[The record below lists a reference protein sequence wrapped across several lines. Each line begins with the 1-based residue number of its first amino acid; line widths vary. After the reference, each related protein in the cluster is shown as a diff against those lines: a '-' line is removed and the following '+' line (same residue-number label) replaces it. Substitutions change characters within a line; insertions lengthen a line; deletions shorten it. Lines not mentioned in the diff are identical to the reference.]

1 MIRRQWAAGLALV
14 AAITC
19 FAGTGRAQF
28 RGRMFGP
35 PQQPGAGGVVN
46 LPYMFNDGN
55 GGQYRIFGNGWL
67 QQQGN
72 MPLYSQ
78 GAMLTI
84 NGVQPNA
91 NNNQGRV
98 DEKTG
103 ELLIENLQAN
113 GLTLTRRISFDKEG
127 GYVRYIDVI
136 KNTQNQ
142 EQVANLSI
150 QTNLNYGVNA
160 ASFVADPKKKDQN
173 IAWIAQTGAGQSV
186 VEVYAGKGS
195 KVFPTLN
202 WPQGNNFVTAAMN
215 VPVPA
220 GKEIA
225 WLHLHKCVATQDV
238 GTQWVNGIKE
248 SALLKSIPPALRRL
262 IVNFPSTQGWIGDIE
277 LLRGDLLDVVELRS
291 GDQFRGTLKE
301 TAYTLQTFYGPV
313 DLPVEKVVGIINA
326 GQFRPRQLLVTSD
339 GQIFGGKL
347 KKETLD
353 LQLSSGQV
361 TQIPMSQMSRVGYRK
376 RTGEPEEWVFEKP
389 MVATRSGE
397 RMVIKMPTASLDVA
411 TRYGK
416 LSLKPESVAAV
427 SLQNE
432 ENGVHEIFLTDGSK
446 FAGLLGAEAF
456 DVTLDAGEQPVK
468 FPASTVARLQLSGKV
483 AEVDDFTPTLH
494 LVNDD
499 LLVGTLTG
507 KLSLETAFDTIA
519 VNATEIRSLAHA
531 KETVQDVQ
539 VVLWDGTSLSGQLQ
553 DAELS
558 CTLNSGVMMK
568 LPVSLLEEY
577 SQPQPQ
583 PSPSMIEKIKTILAD
598 LNADDWKQRDRASAA
613 LVSMGPVAAGVLKQM
628 RPKQPP
634 EAQKAIDIVLQ
645 KLEEQRK
652 AQKPAGSAS
661 GNKAPGVGGGPA
673 IPQAVEVFQQG
684 LQLNDVLLPDDDRP

>member
-1 MIRRQWAAGLALV
+1 MIRKKLAAGLVLV
-14 AAITC
+14 AVVFS
-19 FAGTGRAQF
+19 FADTGLAQF
-28 RGRMFGP
+28 RRVFNAM
-35 PQQPGAGGVVN
+35 PQQPGAGGTVN

-84 NGVQPNA
+84 NGQQPNG
-91 NNNQGRV
+91 NNQGRI

-103 ELLIENLQAN
+103 ELILENLQAN
-113 GLTLTRRISFDKEG
+113 GLTLTRRIMYDKEG
-127 GYVRYIDVI
+127 GFVRYIDII
-136 KNTQNQ
+136 KNTQAQ
-142 EQVANLSI
+142 EQVANLSM

-173 IAWIAQTGAGQSV
+173 LAWIAQTGAGQSV

-202 WPQGNNFVTAAMN
+202 WPQGNNFVTAALSM
-215 VPVPA
+215 PIPA
-220 GKEIA
+220 GKEVA
-225 WLHLHKCVATQDV
+225 WMHLHKCVATQDV

-248 SALLKSIPPALRRL
+248 SALLKSIPPALRRM
-262 IVNFPSTQGWIGDIE
+262 IVNFPSTQGWIGEIE

-313 DLPVEKVVGIINA
+313 NLPVEKVVGIINV

-339 GQIFGGKL
+339 GQIFGGRV

-353 LQLSSGQV
+353 LQLSSGQL
-361 TQIPMSQMSRVGYRK
+361 TQIPVSQISRVGYRK
-376 RTGEPEEWVFEKP
+376 RAGETEDWVFEKP
-389 MVATRSGE
+389 MVLTRSGE
-397 RMVIKMPTASLDVA
+397 RMVIKMPAASLDVA

-416 LSLKPESVAAV
+416 LALKPESVAAV
-427 SLQNE
+427 SFQNE
-432 ENGVHEIFLTDGSK
+432 DNSVHEIFLTDGSK

-456 DVTLDAGEQPVK
+456 EVTLDAGEQAVK
-468 FPASTVARLQLSGKV
+468 FPASAVARLQFSGKV
-483 AEVDDFTPTLH
+483 TDVDDFTPTLR
-494 LVNDD
+494 LVNED

-507 KLSLETAFDTIA
+507 KLSLETAFDTIT
-519 VNATEIRSLAHA
+519 VNATEIRSLTHA
-531 KETVQDVQ
+531 KDTVQDVQ

-553 DAELS
+553 DADLS
-558 CTLNSGVMMK
+558 CQLNSGVAMK
-568 LPVSLLEEY
+568 VPVTLVEEY

-583 PSPSMIEKIKTILAD
+583 PSPSMVEKIKGILAD
-598 LNADDWKQRDRASAA
+598 LNNDDWKQRDRASAA
-613 LVSMGPVAAGVLKQM
+613 LVSMGPVAAGVLKQL
-628 RPKQPP
+628 RPKQSA
-634 EAQKAIDIVLQ
+634 EAQKSIDIVLQ

-652 AQKPAGSAS
+652 AQKPVPSAAHSAAGA
-661 GNKAPGVGGGPA
+661 GIPDVQ
-673 IPQAVEVFQQG
+673 IVPQALFFNQ
-684 LQLNDVLLPDDDRP
+684 NDVLLPEDDQP